1 MTSSVISSD
10 ASDTERAR
18 PSRVRRG
25 TALLVTLVAVVVLAI
40 LSTGAVLGAMQ
51 DFRAGRN
58 TLVEQRAFAV
68 AEFGLN
74 QEISRWDRARNLPP
88 PKGMAIGAIDSTNV
102 FVAQGDTARV
112 KVQRLTETT
121 FWVVSVGR
129 ANIGIGALEAQRQ
142 THMVVRI
149 AYPTINPGG
158 SIVTAGNITV
168 KGSAAISGVNTNP
181 AGWTQC
187 ANIAGRDT
195 FAITYA
201 TGKTVTVQKPNMVT
215 GGMNESAAA
224 ADSNTYVRYGTESW
238 NTLVANADIT
248 LPAGN
253 IGPEPVGTATT
264 CDLSSTSNWGEP
276 LRSGNG
282 YVGGCT
288 DYFPIIYA
296 SGSLQLTNG
305 RGQGILL
312 VNGDIRLAG
321 NFQWF
326 GLIIARD
333 DITKGNG
340 TFDMWG
346 SIMSHNANV
355 QDGNDVVGNSSF
367 RYSRCAVESALR
379 GSAILTRT
387 KERSWVQLY

>member
-1 MTSSVISSD
+1 MTTNVSLDEEQQSEVS
-10 ASDTERAR
+10 RAT
-18 PSRVRRG
+18 RVRRG
-25 TALLVTLVAVVVLAI
+25 TALLITLVVVVVLAI

-68 AEFGLN
+68 AEYGLN
-74 QEISRWDRARNLPP
+74 QEISKWDRARNLPA

-112 KVQRLTETT
+112 RVQRLTETT

-129 ANIGIGALEAQRQ
+129 ANIGNGALESQRQ

-158 SIVTAGNITV
+158 AIVTAGNLDV
-168 KGSAAISGVNTNP
+168 KGSAEITGTNTNP
-181 AGWTQC
+181 VGWTQC

-195 FAITYA
+195 FAISYA
-201 TGKTVTVQKPNMVT
+201 PGKTPTIQKPDMVT
-215 GGMNESAAA
+215 GGMNQSAAA

-248 LPAGN
+248 LPPGN
-253 IGPEPVGTATT
+253 LGPEPVGTATT
-264 CDLSSTSNWGEP
+264 CDISSLSNWGEP
-276 LRSGNG
+276 LRVGNG
-282 YVGGCT
+282 FVAGCT

-296 SGSLQLTNG
+296 SGSLQLTSG

-312 VNGDIRLAG
+312 VNGDIRLSG

-346 SIMSHNANV
+346 SIMSRNANV
-355 QDGNDVVGNSSF
+355 NDGNDIVGNSSF
-367 RYSRCAVESALR
+367 NWSKCAVESALR

>member
-1 MTSSVISSD
+1 MTSPATSPE
-10 ASDTERAR
+10 APATERAR

-25 TALLVTLVAVVVLAI
+25 AALLITLVAMVVLAI

-74 QEISRWDRARNLPP
+74 QEISTWDRARNLPA

-102 FVAQGDTARV
+102 FVAHGDTARV
-112 KVQRLTETT
+112 RVQRLTETT

-129 ANIGIGALEAQRQ
+129 ANIGNSALEAQRQ

-158 SIVTAGNITV
+158 SLVTAGNISV
-168 KGSAAISGVNTNP
+168 KGSAAITGTNTDP

-201 TGKTVTVQKPNMVT
+201 TGKIVTVQKPNMVT

-264 CDLSSTSNWGEP
+264 CDRSSTSNWGEP

-282 YVGGCT
+282 YLGGCT

-296 SGSLQLTNG
+296 NGSLQLTNG

-312 VNGDIRLAG
+312 VNGDIRLSG

-346 SIMSHNANV
+346 SIMSRNANV
-355 QDGNDVVGNSSF
+355 QDDNNIVGNSSF
-367 RYSRCAVESALR
+367 RWSKCAVESALR

>member
-1 MTSSVISSD
+1 MTGRV
-10 ASDTERAR
+10 ATPVTRR
-18 PSRVRRG
+18 PRRG
-25 TALLVTLVAVVVLAI
+25 SALLITLIVVVVLAV
-40 LSTGAVLGAMQ
+40 LSTGAVLSAMQ

-58 TLVEQRAFAV
+58 ALVEQRAFAV

-112 KVQRLTETT
+112 RVQRLTETT

-129 ANIGIGALEAQRQ
+129 ANIGNDALEAQRQ

-158 SIVTAGNITV
+158 AIVTAGNLTV
-168 KGSAAISGVNTNP
+168 KGSAAITGTNTNP

-201 TGKTVTVQKPNMVT
+201 PGKALSIQKPDAVT
-215 GGMNESAAA
+215 GGTYADPAAS
-224 ADSNTYVRYGTESW
+224 DSNTYVRYGTESW
-238 NTLVANADIT
+238 NSLVANADIT
-248 LPAGN
+248 IPGGTF
-253 IGPEPVGTATT
+253 GPEPTALGGA
-264 CDLSSTSNWGEP
+264 CDLSKANNWGEP
-276 LRSGNG
+276 LRSGTG
-282 YVGGCT
+282 YVPSCI

-296 SGSLQLTNG
+296 SSSLRLTKG

-312 VNGDIRLAG
+312 VNGDINLAG

-346 SIMSHNANV
+346 SIMSRNASV
-355 QDGNDVVGNSSF
+355 VDGSDIVGNSSF
-367 RYSRCAVESALR
+367 NWSKCAVESALR

>member
-1 MTSSVISSD
+1 MTNP
-10 ASDTERAR
+10 ATPYEAQATETTRTPR
-18 PSRVRRG
+18 IRRG
-25 TALLVTLVAVVVLAI
+25 TALLITLVAVVVLAI

-74 QEISRWDRARNLPP
+74 QEISKWDRARNLPA

-112 KVQRLTETT
+112 RVQRLTETT

-129 ANIGIGALEAQRQ
+129 ANIGNGALESQRQ

-158 SIVTAGNITV
+158 AIVTAGNIDV
-168 KGSAAISGVNTNP
+168 KGSAQITGTNTNP

-195 FAITYA
+195 FAISYA
-201 TGKTVTVQKPNMVT
+201 TGKTATIQKPNMVT
-215 GGMNESAAA
+215 GGINQSAAA

-253 IGPEPVGTATT
+253 LGPEPVGTATT

-282 YVGGCT
+282 YIAGCT

-296 SGSLQLTNG
+296 SGSLQLTKG

-346 SIMSHNANV
+346 SIMSRNANV
-355 QDGNDVVGNSSF
+355 NDGNDIVGNSSF
-367 RYSRCAVESALR
+367 NWSKCAVESALR

>member
-1 MTSSVISSD
+1 MTSPATSPE
-10 ASDTERAR
+10 APATERAR
-18 PSRVRRG
+18 PSQVRRG
-25 TALLVTLVAVVVLAI
+25 AALLITLVAMVVLAI

-74 QEISRWDRARNLPP
+74 QEISTWDRARNLPA

-102 FVAQGDTARV
+102 FVAHGDTARV
-112 KVQRLTETT
+112 RVQRLTETT

-129 ANIGIGALEAQRQ
+129 ANIGNSALEAQRQ

-158 SIVTAGNITV
+158 SLVTAGNISV
-168 KGSAAISGVNTNP
+168 KGSAAITGTNTDP

-201 TGKTVTVQKPNMVT
+201 TGKIVTVQKPNMVT

-253 IGPEPVGTATT
+253 LGPEPVGTATT

-296 SGSLQLTNG
+296 NGSLQLTNG

-312 VNGDIRLAG
+312 VNGDIRLSG

-340 TFDMWG
+340 TFDLWG
-346 SIMSHNANV
+346 SIMSRNANV
-355 QDGNDVVGNSSF
+355 QDDNNIVGNSSF
-367 RYSRCAVESALR
+367 RWSKCAVESALR

>member
-1 MTSSVISSD
+1 M
-10 ASDTERAR
+10 
-18 PSRVRRG
+18 
-25 TALLVTLVAVVVLAI
+25 
-40 LSTGAVLGAMQ
+40 
-51 DFRAGRN
+51 DF
-58 TLVEQRAFAV
+58 
-68 AEFGLN
+68 
-74 QEISRWDRARNLPP
+74 
-88 PKGMAIGAIDSTNV
+88 
-102 FVAQGDTARV
+102 
-112 KVQRLTETT
+112 

-129 ANIGIGALEAQRQ
+129 ANIGNDALEAQRQ

-158 SIVTAGNITV
+158 AIVTAGNLTV
-168 KGSAAISGVNTNP
+168 KGSAEITGTNTNP

-201 TGKTVTVQKPNMVT
+201 PGKTLSVQKQSAVT
-215 GGMNESAAA
+215 GGTYADPAAS
-224 ADSNTYVRYGTESW
+224 DSNTYVRYGTESW
-238 NTLVANADIT
+238 NSLVANADIT
-248 LPAGN
+248 IPG
-253 IGPEPVGTATT
+253 GTFDPEPAAASGA
-264 CDLSSTSNWGEP
+264 CDLSKSNNWGEP

-282 YVGGCT
+282 YVPSCI

-296 SGSLQLTNG
+296 SSSLRLTKG

-312 VNGDIRLAG
+312 VNGDINLAG

-346 SIMSHNANV
+346 SIMSRNASV
-355 QDGNDVVGNSSF
+355 VDGNDIVGNSSF
-367 RYSRCAVESALR
+367 NWSKCAVESALR

>member
-10 ASDTERAR
+10 ASDTDRAR

-25 TALLVTLVAVVVLAI
+25 AALLITLVVMVVLAI
-40 LSTGAVLGAMQ
+40 LSSGAVLGAMQ

-367 RYSRCAVESALR
+367 SYSRCAVESALR

>member
-168 KGSAAISGVNTNP
+168 KGSATISGVNTNP

-340 TFDMWG
+340 TFAMWG

-367 RYSRCAVESALR
+367 SYSRCAVESALR